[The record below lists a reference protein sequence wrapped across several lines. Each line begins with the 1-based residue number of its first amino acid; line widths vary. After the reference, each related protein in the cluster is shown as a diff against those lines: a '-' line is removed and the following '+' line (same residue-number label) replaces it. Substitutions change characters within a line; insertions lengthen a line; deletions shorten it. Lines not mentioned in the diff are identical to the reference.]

1 MKESA
6 GINQELRGD
15 YGASEPGGKASPVV
29 VVVVVVGLLKSRIC
43 LQVWKWSKSPALLGL
58 VLYL

>member
-15 YGASEPGGKASPVV
+15 YGASEPGGKASP
-29 VVVVVVGLLKSRIC
+29 VVVVVGLLKSRIC